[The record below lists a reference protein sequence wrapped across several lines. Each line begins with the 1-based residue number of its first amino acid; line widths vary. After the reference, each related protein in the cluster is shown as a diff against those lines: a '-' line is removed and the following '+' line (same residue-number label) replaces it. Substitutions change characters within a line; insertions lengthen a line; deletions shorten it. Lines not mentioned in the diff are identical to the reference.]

1 MRNKSG
7 AQYAASKYIEFTVNK
22 PMSLL
27 DFIMESMKGI
37 SRNKAKDILTG
48 HGITVDRKSVSQY
61 NYELRP
67 GMVVR
72 VSKHKRNNELKNKYV
87 KIVYEDKDLIVIEKS
102 AGILSMPAVAQQF
115 YPTAFQMHSPRSTPF
130 GPRHIRFDNVCKKY
144 RGTTDF
150 GRTLAGNRDR
160 P

>member
-48 HGITVDRKSVSQY
+48 HGIKQT
-61 NYELRP
+61 
-67 GMVVR
+67 
-72 VSKHKRNNELKNKYV
+72 
-87 KIVYEDKDLIVIEKS
+87 
-102 AGILSMPAVAQQF
+102 
-115 YPTAFQMHSPRSTPF
+115 
-130 GPRHIRFDNVCKKY
+130 
-144 RGTTDF
+144 
-150 GRTLAGNRDR
+150 
-160 P
+160 

>member
-72 VSKHKRNNELKNKYV
+72 VSKHKRNNELKNKFV
-87 KIVYEDKDLIVIEKS
+87 KIV
-102 AGILSMPAVAQQF
+102 
-115 YPTAFQMHSPRSTPF
+115 
-130 GPRHIRFDNVCKKY
+130 
-144 RGTTDF
+144 
-150 GRTLAGNRDR
+150 
-160 P
+160 

>member
-48 HGITVDRKSVSQY
+48 HGITETENLSPNIIM
-61 NYELRP
+61 NY
-67 GMVVR
+67 
-72 VSKHKRNNELKNKYV
+72 
-87 KIVYEDKDLIVIEKS
+87 DLVWLY
-102 AGILSMPAVAQQF
+102 G
-115 YPTAFQMHSPRSTPF
+115 
-130 GPRHIRFDNVCKKY
+130 
-144 RGTTDF
+144 
-150 GRTLAGNRDR
+150 
-160 P
+160 